1 MAKTLNLV
9 YELMNKGY
17 NINFRA
23 RSDGGIIV
31 KEINGEK
38 FSGAKGNEMIRIL
51 SNASLSEKQQSQL
64 LSIKPKK
71 LDIIPKEIKSQLR
84 KTQKVWRKK
93 RSLGGLKNT
102 GKVTSKKVRYRLKT
116 YGVEAALSYL
126 KESEKYAQGYAY
138 TKNVDIL
145 LQRIDNYIEML
156 ENFNADE
163 ITIDYLKASYELIL
177 NNKDRFP
184 EAIIYDL
191 YQLLYSV
198 SNGTKNARELYNWLE
213 SRL

>member
-17 NINFRA
+17 NINFRI

-51 SNASLSEKQQSQL
+51 SNVSLSEKQQSQL

-71 LDIIPKEIKSQLR
+71 LDTIPKEIKSQLR

-116 YGVEAALSYL
+116 YGVEATLSFL

-145 LQRIDNYIEML
+145 LQKIDNYIEML
-156 ENFNADE
+156 ENFDGDE

-177 NNKDRFP
+177 NHRDTFP

-191 YQLLYSV
+191 YQLLYSI
-198 SNGTKNARELYNWLE
+198 SNGSGDPKELYNFLK
-213 SRL
+213 SHL